1 MTATLDLGLRASDQ
15 LATVGG
21 MVSGAPLVPDTP
33 RASERGAHGV
43 VRAIQGFSWV
53 LLYLLVIITPL
64 VVALTAS
71 PPPGRTFWLE
81 FSVGLGFVGLSLM
94 GLQFAV
100 VSRFPSVNAP
110 YGLDAVL
117 QYHKAISFTAFA
129 FVLAHPA
136 IIMIRDT
143 AQIELLNPITAPWRA
158 RMGVLSV
165 VALMALIATSLWR
178 KRLGL
183 SYELWRVLHGVLA
196 VVIVLTAL
204 IHIQQVG
211 YYVSG
216 PWKQGLWIAMSVAL
230 IALLVNIRLITPI
243 RLLRRPWTVA
253 EVRPE
258 RGNTYVLTLRPDGH
272 PGMHF
277 VPGQFSWIRI
287 DRSPFSVF
295 ENPFSMS
302 SSADRA
308 DHVEFT
314 IGVVGDFTS
323 SLGSVEPGTRAYL
336 DGPYGVFTYERNEGP
351 DFVMVAGGV
360 GIAPMLSMLRTMA
373 DRGDSRPVLLLYGN
387 SSWDGAAQREELD
400 RLSDVLD
407 LRVVHVV
414 EEAPDGWQGEVG
426 YVDAHVLDRHLPPGA
441 ERSRCFICGPPA
453 MIAAVEELLVERG
466 VPRAHIDHERFDI
479 L

>member
-1 MTATLDLGLRASDQ
+1 VVQAAGPLTPVTPGAT
-15 LATVGG
+15 
-21 MVSGAPLVPDTP
+21 
-33 RASERGAHGV
+33 ERGARGV
-43 VRAIQGFSWV
+43 GRAIQGFSWV
-53 LLYLLVIITPL
+53 LIYLLVVLTPL

-71 PPPGRTFWLE
+71 PPPGRSFWLE
-81 FSVGLGFVGLSLM
+81 FSVGLGFVGLALM

-100 VSRFPSVNAP
+100 VSRFASVNAP

-143 AQIELLNPITAPWRA
+143 AQLELLNPITAPWRA
-158 RMGVLSV
+158 RMGLLSI
-165 VALMALIATSLWR
+165 VALAALIATSIWR
-178 KRLGL
+178 TRFRL
-183 SYELWRVLHGVLA
+183 SYEAWRVLHGVLA

-216 PWKQGLWIAMSVAL
+216 PWKQGLWIVMSVVL

-243 RLLRRPWTVA
+243 RLLRRPWVVA
-253 EVRPE
+253 DVRPDH
-258 RGNTYVLTLRPDGH
+258 GNTHVLTLRPDGH
-272 PGMHF
+272 AGMRF

-287 DRSPFSVF
+287 DRNPFSVF

-302 SSADRA
+302 SSADRT

-314 IGVVGDFTS
+314 IGVAGDFTS
-323 SLGSVEPGTRAYL
+323 SLASVEPGTRAYI

-360 GIAPMLSMLRTMA
+360 GIAPMLSMLRTLA
-373 DRGDSRPVLLLYGN
+373 DRGDRRPCLLLYGN
-387 SSWDGAAQREELD
+387 TSWDSAAQREELD
-400 RLSDVLD
+400 RLGSRLD

-414 EEAPDGWQGEVG
+414 EEGHDGWDGEVG
-426 YVDAHVLDRHLPPGA
+426 YIDAGVLDRHLPPGV
-441 ERSRCFICGPPA
+441 ERSRFFICGPPP
-453 MIAAVEELLVERG
+453 MIAAVEELLVDRG
-466 VPRAHIDHERFDI
+466 VPREHIDHERFDI